1 MSSCIIR
8 EAEVSG
14 SAESDVEII
23 DEITRKE
30 DQEFIDDSVNNEDID
45 FYHQVDFNDEPE
57 VKKGVGRL
65 RIESESCDEES
76 SQEDDL
82 EYEIPNSE
90 PMDFPEDNMV
100 ILPEAIIDVYG
111 TDDYEWNHHELP
123 TGEIYEF
130 PNAKLFIKRFLK
142 SLHMSVEDNTSVK
155 DL

>member
-1 MSSCIIR
+1 MSSYIIG

-14 SAESDVEII
+14 SAESDVQII

-100 ILPEAIIDVYG
+100 ILPEAMRNVYG
-111 TDDYEWNHHELP
+111 TENYECNH
-123 TGEIYEF
+123 Y
-130 PNAKLFIKRFLK
+130 KLQNR
-142 SLHMSVEDNTSVK
+142 
-155 DL
+155 